1 MASDAET
8 PHSFSD
14 ADMSPADS
22 ILEGMDALTPLMERP
37 EQPCAFIIFGASGDL
52 TSRKLIPALY
62 NLSCQDLLPPGFA
75 IVGFAI
81 TAWDDESFRSQ
92 MRQWVKDSP
101 EVLAFRP
108 KLWEEFAPLLHYV
121 SGNFESPEG
130 YEKLNARL
138 NELDQEHGCGGN
150 RVFYLATS
158 PTFYA
163 PIVANLDRHKLS
175 GRETASGWTRVVVEK
190 PFGRDL
196 LSAQEL
202 NIRLHDVFR
211 EEQIYRI
218 DHYLGKETVQNI
230 LAFRFAN
237 SIIEPIWN
245 HRYIDHVQITAAETL
260 GVEHRGGYYDQSG
273 CLRDMFQNHL
283 FQLMSLVAMEPPVRY
298 AGQSVRDRKADVLR
312 AVVPVNPERLA
323 LSAVRGQY
331 GPGRVDGIAVP
342 GYREEPDIAPN
353 SRTETYAALKLRI
366 DNWRWADVPFYIRS
380 GKRMPKK
387 LTLIAIEFKRVPHM
401 FFPSKQQ
408 GNLEPNVL
416 MIKIQPDEGISLKLG
431 AKMPGSKMFVRQM
444 QMEFS
449 YGASFGEFP
458 ATAYET
464 LLLDAMEGDPT
475 LFNRSDAV
483 ELAWDI
489 LSPIQETWQ
498 ATRATTLP
506 NYAAGTWGPDTSTA
520 LLAEAGH
527 VWKNNSA
534 LPRFQMTGG

>member
-1 MASDAET
+1 M
-8 PHSFSD
+8 
-14 ADMSPADS
+14 
-22 ILEGMDALTPLMERP
+22 
-37 EQPCAFIIFGASGDL
+37 
-52 TSRKLIPALY
+52 
-62 NLSCQDLLPPGFA
+62 
-75 IVGFAI
+75 
-81 TAWDDESFRSQ
+81 
-92 MRQWVKDSP
+92 
-101 EVLAFRP
+101 
-108 KLWEEFAPLLHYV
+108 
-121 SGNFESPEG
+121 
-130 YEKLNARL
+130 
-138 NELDQEHGCGGN
+138 
-150 RVFYLATS
+150 
-158 PTFYA
+158 
-163 PIVANLDRHKLS
+163 
-175 GRETASGWTRVVVEK
+175 
-190 PFGRDL
+190 
-196 LSAQEL
+196 
-202 NIRLHDVFR
+202 
-211 EEQIYRI
+211 
-218 DHYLGKETVQNI
+218 
-230 LAFRFAN
+230 
-237 SIIEPIWN
+237 
-245 HRYIDHVQITAAETL
+245 
-260 GVEHRGGYYDQSG
+260 EHRGGYYDQSG

-331 GPGRVDGIAVP
+331 GPGKIDGIAVP

-387 LTLIAIEFKRVPHM
+387 LTLIAIEFKRVPHL
-401 FFPSKQQ
+401 FFPRKQQ

-498 ATRATTLP
+498 AMRATPLP
-506 NYAAGTWGPDTSTA
+506 NYAAGTWGPDTSAA

-527 VWKNNSA
+527 EWKNNSA